1 MSHISACAHAQIQS
15 LAHMVP
21 LVFAG
26 AGCELAGLKAKH
38 LAIVIIHLSE
48 EGGVQSKTGVT
59 QGSPMY
65 GMQGAG

>member
-1 MSHISACAHAQIQS
+1 
-15 LAHMVP
+15 MVP